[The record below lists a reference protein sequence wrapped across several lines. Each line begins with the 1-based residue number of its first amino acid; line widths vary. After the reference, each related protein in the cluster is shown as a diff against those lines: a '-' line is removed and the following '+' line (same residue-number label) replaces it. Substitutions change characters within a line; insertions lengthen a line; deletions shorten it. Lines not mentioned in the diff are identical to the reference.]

1 MPRSLPPIESIQRVH
16 FVAVCGTA
24 MGSLACM
31 LAARGFHVTGSDT
44 DAYPPM
50 SDQLRAAGIE
60 VQKGW
65 NPDRLKSDA
74 PDLVVVI
81 GNAARPDNPEA
92 RAAIDGGLPYVSFC
106 DAVEHFFIRGKHSVV
121 VTGTHGKTTTTSLV
135 AWMLTHAGRDP
146 SALI

>member
-1 MPRSLPPIESIQRVH
+1 
-16 FVAVCGTA
+16 

-31 LAARGFHVTGSDT
+31 MAARGFRVTGSDT

-65 NPDRLKSDA
+65 DPSRLQDV

-81 GNAARPDNPEA
+81 GNVARPDNPEA
-92 RAAIDGGLPYVSFC
+92 RAAIDAGLPYVSFC
-106 DAVEHFFIRGKHSVV
+106 DAISHFFLRGKHSVV
-121 VTGTHGKTTTTSLV
+121 IMGTLGKNITSNIVPL
-135 AWMLTHAGRDP
+135 MMTKG
-146 SALI
+146 